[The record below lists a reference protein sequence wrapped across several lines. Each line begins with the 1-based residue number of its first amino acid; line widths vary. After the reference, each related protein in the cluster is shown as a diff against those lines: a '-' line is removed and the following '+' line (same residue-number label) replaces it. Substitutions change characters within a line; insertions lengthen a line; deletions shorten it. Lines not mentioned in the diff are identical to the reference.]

1 MFADYPKEKRMTY
14 VKKYYDAFHNLKLI
28 FQRQLWQV
36 LEHLFKQYASCVL
49 VDTDDTLPSIFS
61 SDMAIGTVMLRSVLG
76 LVLTLVEY
84 EASMRGYEGV
94 KYSTQAL
101 FPSLKNLRQQLSAA
115 LKTELG
121 AVRLLFT
128 SLFGTKR

>member
-1 MFADYPKEKRMTY
+1 MLKNIMTQ
-14 VKKYYDAFHNLKLI
+14 FHNSKSI
-28 FQRQLWQV
+28 FLRQLWRV
-36 LEHLFKQYASCVL
+36 LELLSNSMQVVFWLILMTLYLAFFL
-49 VDTDDTLPSIFS
+49 VIWL
-61 SDMAIGTVMLRSVLG
+61 SDVMLRSVLG
-76 LVLTLVEY
+76 LVLTLGEY

-115 LKTELG
+115 LKMELG

-128 SLFGTKR
+128 SLFGTRK

>member
-1 MFADYPKEKRMTY
+1 MLKNITMRFR
-14 VKKYYDAFHNLKLI
+14 NLKSI
-28 FQRQLWQV
+28 FPHQLWQV
-36 LEHLFKQYASCVL
+36 LEHLSNSMQVAFWLILMTLYLAFFL
-49 VDTDDTLPSIFS
+49 VIWLLD
-61 SDMAIGTVMLRSVLG
+61 VMLRSVLG

-115 LKTELG
+115 LKMELG